1 MQFVL
6 DSINIAVLIVLVLN
20 FSLGIF
26 VFLTKRESKVNQYFF
41 LFSIAA
47 TLWGLTMIFYRSMA
61 GLPDAAAFAR
71 ILYASAATI
80 PYSFL
85 FFIRVFPEE
94 KHNLPHRSELYL
106 LFPFLI
112 ILTIA
117 LIPGLLILGTSKAVG
132 EEPVIIFDVLYHS
145 IFAFYIVSYFSICYG
160 LLLFKYVKFTG
171 VQKHQIS
178 YVIVGTF
185 LATIIGVS
193 TNLLMPLLGDFSLNW
208 LGQVGIV
215 AMVGG
220 ISHSILKHK
229 LFNLKILAAQFIV
242 YALCVSLFIRVLISS
257 SVSDLL
263 INSVFLCISVA
274 IGFFL
279 IQSVKE
285 EVLQKEKAEKLA
297 IDLEHANERLKEVD
311 QLKSEFL
318 SLATHQIRAPLTA
331 IKGYTSLILEGDYGP
346 VSEPVS
352 KAVDVISKSC
362 QNLVMIVNDFLDISR
377 IEQGRM
383 KYELS
388 TFDLREV
395 ARQVLTELKPN
406 IENAGLTCSCNT
418 EHTDPVMVYA
428 DAGKVRQVIG
438 NLVDN
443 SIKYTPSGSITIEV
457 SEDNGVARLKISD
470 TGIGISTEDIAK
482 LFNKFTR
489 ARDANKTN
497 VVGTGLGLYIAKQ
510 MIEAQNGRVWIESAG
525 VGKGSSSIIELPLH
539 KNVA

>member
-6 DSINIAVLIVLVLN
+6 DSINIAVLVVLVLN

-47 TLWGLTMIFYRSMA
+47 TLWGLAMLFYRSMA
-61 GLPDAAAFAR
+61 GLPDATSFAR

-94 KHNLPHRSELYL
+94 KYNLPRRSELYL
-106 LFPFLI
+106 LFPFLVVLAI
-112 ILTIA
+112 T
-117 LIPGLLILGTSKAVG
+117 LIPELLILGTSQTPG
-132 EEPVIIFDVLYHS
+132 EEQVILFNVLYHA
-145 IFAFYIVSYFSICYG
+145 IFALYIVSYFSICYG
-160 LLLFKYVKFTG
+160 LLLFKYLKFSG
-171 VQKHQIS
+171 IQKQQIS

-185 LATIIGVS
+185 IATIIGVS

-215 AMVGG
+215 AMIGG

-229 LFNLKILAAQFIV
+229 LFNLKIVATQFIV
-242 YALCVSLFIRVLISS
+242 YTLCVSLFIRVLISTS
-257 SVSDLL
+257 TSDLVVNL
-263 INSVFLCISVA
+263 IFLIISVA

-285 EVLQKEKAEKLA
+285 EVSQREKVEKLA
-297 IDLEHANERLKEVD
+297 VDLEHANDRLKEVD

-331 IKGYTSLILEGDYGP
+331 IKGYTSLILEGDYGE
-346 VSEPVS
+346 VSESV
-352 KAVDVISKSC
+352 KGAVDVIAKSC

-388 TFDLREV
+388 AFDLRAV
-395 ARQVLTELKPN
+395 AQQVLTELKPN
-406 IENAGLTCSCNT
+406 IESAGLTCECNLGDGA
-418 EHTDPVMVYA
+418 EPIMVYA
-428 DAGKVRQVIG
+428 DLGKVRQVIG

-457 SEDNGVARLKISD
+457 STHNEVGRLKVSD
-470 TGIGISTEDIAK
+470 TGIGISAEDIGR

-489 ARDANKTN
+489 AKDANKTN
-497 VVGTGLGLYIAKQ
+497 VVGTGLGLYVAKQ
-510 MIEAQNGRVWIESAG
+510 MIEAQNGKIWIESEG
-525 VGKGSSSIIELPLH
+525 VGKGSSSIIELPLN
-539 KNVA
+539 KN

>member
-20 FSLGIF
+20 FCLGIF

-47 TLWGLTMIFYRSMA
+47 TLWGLAMLFYRSMA
-61 GLPDAAAFAR
+61 GSPDATAFAR

-94 KHNLPHRSELYL
+94 KYNLPRRSELYL

-112 ILTIA
+112 VLAIA
-117 LIPGLLILGTSKAVG
+117 LVPELLILGTSQAPG
-132 EEPVIIFDVLYHS
+132 EEQVILFNVVYHA
-145 IFAFYIVSYFSICYG
+145 IFALYIVSYFSICYG
-160 LLLFKYVKFTG
+160 LLLFKYLKFSG
-171 VQKHQIS
+171 VQKQQIS
-178 YVIVGTF
+178 YVILGTF
-185 LATIIGVS
+185 IATIVGVS

-215 AMVGG
+215 AMIGG

-229 LFNLKILAAQFIV
+229 LFNLKIVAAQFIV
-242 YALCVSLFIRVLISS
+242 YALCVSLFIRLLISS
-257 SVSDLL
+257 STSDLVVN
-263 INSVFLCISVA
+263 IVFLVISIA

-285 EVLQKEKAEKLA
+285 EVSQREKVEKLA
-297 IDLEHANERLKEVD
+297 IDLEHANDRLKEVD

-331 IKGYTSLILEGDYGP
+331 IKGYTSLILEGDYGE
-346 VSEPVS
+346 VSEPV
-352 KAVDVISKSC
+352 KGAVDVIAKSC

-388 TFDLREV
+388 VFDLRAV
-395 ARQVLTELKPN
+395 AQQVLTELKPN

-418 EHTDPVMVYA
+418 EHIDPIMVYA
-428 DAGKVRQVIG
+428 DVGKVRQVIG

-443 SIKYTPSGSITIEV
+443 SIKYTPTGSIIVEISTH
-457 SEDNGVARLKISD
+457 DDMARLKISD
-470 TGIGISTEDIAK
+470 TGIGISAEDIGR

-489 ARDANKTN
+489 AKDANKTN
-497 VVGTGLGLYIAKQ
+497 VVGTGLGLYVAKQ
-510 MIEAQNGRVWIESAG
+510 MIEAQNGKIWIESEG
-525 VGKGSSSIIELPLH
+525 PGKGASSIIELPLN